1 MTDRKKDYEEAVD
14 RLKEHINQHPSSGSA
29 RLIRSAI
36 TDQPVR
42 LSELAFSLDR
52 ENMTAVLTVIEL
64 AHEYCWPRFDH
75 DEVEGLSM

>member
-29 RLIRSAI
+29 RLIRSAM

-52 ENMTAVLTVIEL
+52 ENRVAVLTVVEL
-64 AHEYCWPRFDH
+64 AHEYCWPRFER
-75 DEVEGLSM
+75 DEVEGPSM